1 MLESRTRQIEHRP
14 VTYTGTSR
22 PWRGGSFVPIQMGDR
37 HGGPPKE
44 SNLCSGSMPGG
55 AGVEPGVP
63 VLERTADGSTRR
75 RVEGSAVV
83 GFFAAVCEAL
93 VELGPRLRRCD
104 PAPEKNDSGRK
115 YCSKYV
121 AVVGHYRY
129 CSATCSQRVRSR
141 RYDDRPAAGGGSLL
155 R

>member
-1 MLESRTRQIEHRP
+1 LLDA
-14 VTYTGTSR
+14 TGRR
-22 PWRGGSFVPIQMGDR
+22 PWPSPQTGGISRSSFE
-37 HGGPPKE
+37 KE
-44 SNLCSGSMPGG
+44 PFVFYGFRRER
-55 AGVEPGVP
+55 ATGVEPGVP

-121 AVVGHYRY
+121 AAVGHYRY

-155 R
+155 W

>member
-1 MLESRTRQIEHRP
+1 
-14 VTYTGTSR
+14 
-22 PWRGGSFVPIQMGDR
+22 
-37 HGGPPKE
+37 
-44 SNLCSGSMPGG
+44 
-55 AGVEPGVP
+55 
-63 VLERTADGSTRR
+63 
-75 RVEGSAVV
+75 V

-121 AVVGHYRY
+121 AAVGHYY
-129 CSATCSQRVRSR
+129 GSQIRGFRVRFCRRVWSR
-141 RYDDRPAAGGGSLL
+141 VPRLAIAR